1 MKDLLRTNKVQQR
14 IIKDNNTKKGIVIVK
29 KTNIGLLLV
38 LGAGTMATVQAGEI
52 KRDLL
57 QRPRI
62 SADQA
67 KQIAL
72 KQVEN
77 GKVEDMEL
85 ETENGRKVWSF
96 DIETPGTKN
105 ITEVQIDA
113 NSGAVVSKKVE
124 TEADE
129 EKEKKED
136 SKG

>member
-1 MKDLLRTNKVQQR
+1 
-14 IIKDNNTKKGIVIVK
+14 
-29 KTNIGLLLV
+29 
-38 LGAGTMATVQAGEI
+38 
-52 KRDLL
+52 
-57 QRPRI
+57 
-62 SADQA
+62 
-67 KQIAL
+67 
-72 KQVEN
+72 
-77 GKVEDMEL
+77 MEL